1 MIDEINKAWN
11 WKEIKAVEIMYVNDF
26 GNIIFKNDNNEYWR
40 ICPEELTCEK
50 IAKSESELNK
60 LMSDSEFISDWQMIN
75 LVEVAKSKLGTLEE
89 GQKYCLKM
97 PAVIGGEYSELNLGK
112 IDFLKLIGL
121 SGDLGF
127 QIKDIKD
134 GERIRLNVK

>member
-1 MIDEINKAWN
+1 
-11 WKEIKAVEIMYVNDF
+11 
-26 GNIIFKNDNNEYWR
+26 
-40 ICPEELTCEK
+40 
-50 IAKSESELNK
+50 
-60 LMSDSEFISDWQMIN
+60 MIN
-75 LVEVAKSKLGTLEE
+75 LIEVAKSKLGTLEE

>member
-50 IAKSESELNK
+50 IAESESELNK
-60 LMSDSEFISDWQMIN
+60 LMSDSEFISD
-75 LVEVAKSKLGTLEE
+75 
-89 GQKYCLKM
+89 
-97 PAVIGGEYSELNLGK
+97 
-112 IDFLKLIGL
+112 
-121 SGDLGF
+121 
-127 QIKDIKD
+127 
-134 GERIRLNVK
+134 

>member
-11 WKEIKAVEIMYVNDF
+11 WKEIKAVEIMFVNDF